1 MKVHILCVCR
11 CKRESMRLVP
21 VLPNIAPSNVGEQ
34 ESHNQHHRR
43 AHTSFRLN
51 LSLEDEERSPSFDDD
66 MELQLRRH
74 RAISIASQTD
84 CDEGDAAEERDD

>member
-1 MKVHILCVCR
+1 
-11 CKRESMRLVP
+11 MRLVP

-66 MELQLRRH
+66 MELQLLRKP
-74 RAISIASQTD
+74 IAMKVTPPKRETTS
-84 CDEGDAAEERDD
+84 